1 MSAPQTIFVGGPI
14 QYARLPSASHFDQRL
29 RALLEGVHEVL
40 QDAGHVVTS
49 AHLAED
55 YGDGVVPTPYHVTT
69 RDFTFARDCDVYVAC
84 LPMSDGRPYRSDG
97 THIEL
102 GWMSARGARC
112 VIMWDH
118 EHADA
123 YSFLVQ
129 GLPSVSPVE
138 FVDLDDFFAD
148 PSVLLGAIRNTSAR
162 LAADLVTADAE

>member
-1 MSAPQTIFVGGPI
+1 MSAPQTVFVGGPI
-14 QYARLPSASHFDQRL
+14 QYARLPGASHFDLRL
-29 RALLEGVHEVL
+29 RALLDGVHDVL
-40 QDAGHVVTS
+40 RDAGHEVTS
-49 AHLAED
+49 AHVAED
-55 YGDGVVPTPYHVTT
+55 YGDGVVPTPDHVTT

-112 VIMWDH
+112 VIMWDR

-129 GLPSVSPVE
+129 GLPSVSPVV

-148 PSVLLGAIRNTSAR
+148 PAILLGAIGDAAGRS
-162 LAADLVTADAE
+162 AADLVTANAE